1 MPEGTMCERLMEI
14 LQRYVSRITAVSML
28 RTVLAHR
35 DLHEPHI
42 EADNL
47 VEVVEEVMRGLRLF
61 CAPDRLPDL
70 MIELAEFCDHETMKT
85 YGAPSRRPAAL
96 EKVATS

>member
-1 MPEGTMCERLMEI
+1 MPEGTTSERLMEI

-35 DLHEPHI
+35 DIHEPHI
-42 EADNL
+42 QADNL
-47 VEVVEEVMRGLRLF
+47 VEVVEEVMQGLRLF

-70 MIELAEFCDHETMKT
+70 MIELAEFCDQETMKMF
-85 YGAPSRRPAAL
+85 GVPSRRPAAL